1 MIRQRAESGTNDST
15 ETQSTESALDS
26 SAESYPA
33 DAEKVADKRESITV
47 LLMRVDAEGCTIQ
60 GSHDYVSNM
69 FADFGLIN
77 VNPGYEEVRVTLPK
91 EDAESDSAAKVEE
104 IQEADSQP
112 AEGTEAD
119 NTAESEAAANSQ
131 TAGGTELDSTT
142 EAEVTVDSPE
152 TNVEE
157 VDSSVDVD
165 AQTADSQ
172 ATDGQVTDSKAAG
185 SEEAADQAKVRPANE
200 IEFENILSRNPDYIF
215 VIYEGKEKTAE
226 KTYKEICESREFWGN
241 MTAVRNR
248 HVYTLPQSTFAYPPN
263 DQWDLAYE
271 YLYQMMFV
279 M

>member
-1 MIRQRAESGTNDST
+1 
-15 ETQSTESALDS
+15 
-26 SAESYPA
+26 
-33 DAEKVADKRESITV
+33 
-47 LLMRVDAEGCTIQ
+47 
-60 GSHDYVSNM
+60 M

-157 VDSSVDVD
+157 IDSSVDAD

-172 ATDGQVTDSKAAG
+172 ATDGQVTDSKATG

>member
-1 MIRQRAESGTNDST
+1 MKHYLISIILLTALCACHQNDDPEDRISQRTVIVYMAAENNLSSYAYDDLEEMKEGSRLIGEGN
-15 ETQSTESALDS
+15 ALIVYVDKS
-26 SAESYPA
+26 SNKE
-33 DAEKVADKRESITV
+33 
-47 LLMRVDAEGCTIQ
+47 
-60 GSHDYVSNM
+60 
-69 FADFGLIN
+69 
-77 VNPGYEEVRVTLPK
+77 LPWLARIK
-91 EDAESDSAAKVEE
+91 
-104 IQEADSQP
+104 
-112 AEGTEAD
+112 
-119 NTAESEAAANSQ
+119 
-131 TAGGTELDSTT
+131 
-142 EAEVTVDSPE
+142 
-152 TNVEE
+152 
-157 VDSSVDVD
+157 
-165 AQTADSQ
+165 
-172 ATDGQVTDSKAAG
+172 DGQVTDSKATG

>member
-1 MIRQRAESGTNDST
+1 MSQAAESETDSILD
-15 ETQSTESALDS
+15 QMTESALDS

-112 AEGTEAD
+112 AEGTGAD
-119 NTAESEAAANSQ
+119 STVESEAAVDSQ
-131 TAGGTELDSTT
+131 PEEGAETDSAVESGAGADSQASGGT
-142 EAEVTVDSPE
+142 
-152 TNVEE
+152 E
-157 VDSSVDVD
+157 VDSSVDAD

-172 ATDGQVTDSKAAG
+172 ATDGQVTDSKATG

>member
-1 MIRQRAESGTNDST
+1 M
-15 ETQSTESALDS
+15 L
-26 SAESYPA
+26 
-33 DAEKVADKRESITV
+33 
-47 LLMRVDAEGCTIQ
+47 
-60 GSHDYVSNM
+60 
-69 FADFGLIN
+69 ADFGLIN
-77 VNPGYEEVRVTLPK
+77 VNPGYEKVRVTLPN

-112 AEGTEAD
+112 AEGTGAD
-119 NTAESEAAANSQ
+119 STVESEAAVDSQ
-131 TAGGTELDSTT
+131 PEEGAEADSAVESGAGADSQASGGT
-142 EAEVTVDSPE
+142 
-152 TNVEE
+152 E